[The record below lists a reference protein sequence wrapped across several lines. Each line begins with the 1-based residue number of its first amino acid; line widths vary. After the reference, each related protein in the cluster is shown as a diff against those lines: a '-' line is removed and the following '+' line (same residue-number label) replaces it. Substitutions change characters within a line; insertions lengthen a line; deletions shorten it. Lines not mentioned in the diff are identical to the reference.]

1 MKNWRVAALAVLA
14 LSGCA
19 STPMTGPD
27 KVLIEHGSPG
37 LVSIVRTGVVF
48 GSIGVAPRDESISA
62 MSVHLRSLDSKDHR
76 FEIFATNRTAHPRWR
91 SPDVD
96 TESQRVWVFSGAL
109 PVGRYEIA
117 LAAWTGDD
125 IKKINWIHFKP
136 SIPVT
141 VTTDGAVYVG
151 RWQFTPLTATPDESA
166 MRIPGTPLGLRDM
179 PVEDQVILARQRGE
193 SPIGKKSID
202 DVLRKMM
209 EGQGRI

>member
-1 MKNWRVAALAVLA
+1 MKIWRIAVLVALA

-19 STPMTGPD
+19 ATMTGPD

-37 LVSIVRTGVVF
+37 VVSLVRTGVVF
-48 GSIGVAPRDESISA
+48 GSIGVVPRDESISA
-62 MSVHLRSLDSKDHR
+62 MSVHLRSLDTKDHR
-76 FEIFATNRTAHPRWR
+76 FEFFATNKTDHPRWR
-91 SPDVD
+91 VPDVD
-96 TESQRVWVFSGAL
+96 TGSQRLWAFSGLL

-125 IKKINWIHFKP
+125 IKKINWINFKP

-141 VTTDGAVYVG
+141 VTPDGAVYIG
-151 RWQFTPLTATPDESA
+151 RWQFTPLGAKPDETE
-166 MRIPGTPLGLRDM
+166 MRIPGTPLVLRDT

-202 DVLRKMM
+202 DVLRKTMQD
-209 EGQGRI
+209 QGRI